1 MKEKLVM
8 VQLRIFPESSEINLE
23 NLKRDIAFALPQ
35 TMSIKKIVEEDLAY
49 GYKVL
54 KAFITMPEETEGGT
68 IKLEEIISSVNGVTQ
83 VDVELVWRYEF

>member
-8 VQLRIFPESSEINLE
+8 VQLKIFPESNEINLE
-23 NLKRDIAFALPQ
+23 DLKRNIASALPE
-35 TMSIKKIVEEDLAY
+35 TMNIKKIVEEELAY
-49 GYKVL
+49 GYRVL

-68 IKLEEIISSVNGVTQ
+68 TKLEEIISSVNGVTQ

>member
-8 VQLRIFPESSEINLE
+8 VQLKIFPENNEINLE
-23 NLKRDIAFALPQ
+23 DLKRNIASALPQ
-35 TMSIKKIVEEDLAY
+35 TMNIKKIVEEELAY
-49 GYKVL
+49 GYRVL

-68 IKLEEIISSVNGVTQ
+68 TKLEEIISSVNGVTQ

>member
-8 VQLRIFPESSEINLE
+8 IQLKIFPENNEVNLE
-23 NLKRDIAFALPQ
+23 KLKKDIGSVLPQ

-68 IKLEEIISSVNGVTQ
+68 AKLEETISSINGVAQ

>member
-8 VQLRIFPESSEINLE
+8 VQLKIFPESNEINLE
-23 NLKRDIAFALPQ
+23 DLKRNIASALPQ
-35 TMSIKKIVEEDLAY
+35 TMNIKKIVEEELAY
-49 GYKVL
+49 GYRVL

-68 IKLEEIISSVNGVTQ
+68 TKLEEIISSVNGVTQ

>member
-1 MKEKLVM
+1 MKERLVM
-8 VQLRIFPESSEINLE
+8 VQLKIFPENNEVNLE
-23 NLKRDIAFALPQ
+23 KLKRDITSVLPQ
-35 TMSIKKIVEEDLAY
+35 TMNIKKIVEEDLAY

-68 IKLEEIISSVNGVTQ
+68 TKLEEIISSVSGVTQ